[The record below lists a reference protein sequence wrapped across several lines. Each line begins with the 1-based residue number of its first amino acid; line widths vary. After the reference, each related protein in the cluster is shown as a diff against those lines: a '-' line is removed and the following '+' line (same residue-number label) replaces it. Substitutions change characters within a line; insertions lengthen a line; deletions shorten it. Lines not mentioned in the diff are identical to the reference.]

1 MVRWQ
6 FGLLLAA
13 LLGLVVGP
21 TDGVA
26 RRAARPRA
34 ALIGNLE
41 SERQGCLFVIGGVAR
56 GRGWLSSERARGLAR
71 LGDEVTVGDLQT
83 VPIGRGRLTSQGRLG
98 SEQAPSQWG
107 MRGLW
112 YDVQL
117 DARAEKRSAQA
128 GKRAGNAPSLLA
140 AWHSPSSPAPRWVR
154 GAVLDPRGGF
164 YRKVIADWLATR
176 GVSPEV
182 VQTIDVSQVVKADV
196 NRDGRDEVFLAFHT
210 PDVSFP
216 TRAHSTAT
224 SFSYLIM
231 RYVPPHSRRV
241 RTVVIEDRPNSLHA
255 LSGLCDL
262 DGDGWAEVVTT
273 SWATDAC
280 GTTLHHWTGR
290 LFQAVEGWGG
300 GV

>member
-1 MVRWQ
+1 
-6 FGLLLAA
+6 
-13 LLGLVVGP
+13 
-21 TDGVA
+21 
-26 RRAARPRA
+26 
-34 ALIGNLE
+34 
-41 SERQGCLFVIGGVAR
+41 
-56 GRGWLSSERARGLAR
+56 

-83 VPIGRGRLTSQGRLG
+83 GLVGRGRLTSQGKLG
-98 SEQAPSQWG
+98 SEQAQSQWGMG

-117 DARAEKRSAQA
+117 KASAEKQLAQA
-128 GKRAGNAPSLLA
+128 GKRAGTAPSLLA
-140 AWHSPSSPAPRWVR
+140 AWHSTSSPAPRWVK
-154 GAVLDPRGGF
+154 GAVLDPRSRV
-164 YRKVIADWLATR
+164 YRAIITDWLATR
-176 GVSPEV
+176 GVSPKV
-182 VQTIDVSQVVKADV
+182 MQMVDVNQVVKADI

-210 PDVSFP
+210 PDVSYP

-231 RYVPPHSRRV
+231 RHVARHSRRV

-273 SWATDAC
+273 SWAVDAC
-280 GTTLHHWTGR
+280 GTTLHHWTGCS
-290 LFQAVEGWGG
+290 FEAVEGWGG

>member
-1 MVRWQ
+1 MLRWR
-6 FGLLLAA
+6 FGLLLAV
-13 LLGLVVGP
+13 LLGLAVSP
-21 TDGVA
+21 TDGAA
-26 RRAARPRA
+26 RKVARPRA
-34 ALIGNLE
+34 ALIGSLE
-41 SERQGCLFVIGGVAR
+41 RERQGCLFVIGGVAR
-56 GRGWLSSERARGLAR
+56 GRGWLSSERARGLAQP
-71 LGDEVTVGDLQT
+71 GDEVTVGDLQT
-83 VPIGRGRLTSQGRLG
+83 GLVGRGRLTSQGRLG
-98 SEQAPSQWG
+98 SEEAPSQWG

-117 DARAEKRSAQA
+117 DARAEKRLTRE
-128 GKRAGNAPSLLA
+128 GKRAANAPSLLA

-154 GAVLDPRGGF
+154 GVVLDPRSRV
-164 YRKVIADWLATR
+164 YRKIITDWLAMR
-176 GVSPEV
+176 GVSPRV
-182 VQTIDVSQVVKADV
+182 MQTVDVSEVVKADV

-210 PDVSFP
+210 PDVSYP

-231 RYVPPHSRRV
+231 RHAASHSRRV
-241 RTVVIEDRPNSLHA
+241 RTVVIEDRPNSIHA

-290 LFQAVEGWGG
+290 RFESVEGWGG